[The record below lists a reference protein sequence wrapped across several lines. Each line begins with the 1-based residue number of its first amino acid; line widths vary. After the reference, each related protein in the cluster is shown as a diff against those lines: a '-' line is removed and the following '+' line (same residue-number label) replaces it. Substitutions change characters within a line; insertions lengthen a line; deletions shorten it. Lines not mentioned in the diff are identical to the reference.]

1 MLLRREKLDLF
12 PDERSYVPVVSSG
25 RAAATL
31 TLTLTLSGGQVIGG
45 QVGNRGTSNRG
56 TGNRGTMKAASA
68 TSPTPLPL
76 LRFID
81 SPNSVIYQV
90 CWTFAAQRAGD
101 LLTGHHLHS

>member
-45 QVGNRGTSNRG
+45 R
-56 TGNRGTMKAASA
+56 
-68 TSPTPLPL
+68 
-76 LRFID
+76 
-81 SPNSVIYQV
+81 
-90 CWTFAAQRAGD
+90 
-101 LLTGHHLHS
+101 